1 MFNDEEELI
10 INHCLHIFLLFQFG
24 VDLLR
29 SYSVN
34 QMNRHNC
41 GYFIYVEND
50 YHYCPYCEENL
61 IAEIIEN
68 STFIKD
74 FDNQL
79 PFPYE
84 L

>member
-1 MFNDEEELI
+1 MN
-10 INHCLHIFLLFQFG
+10 
-24 VDLLR
+24 LLR

-34 QMNRHNC
+34 QMNCHNC
-41 GYFIYVEND
+41 GYLIYIEND
-50 YHYCPYCEENL
+50 YHYCPCCEENL
-61 IAEIIEN
+61 IEEIIEN
-68 STFIKD
+68 STPLKD